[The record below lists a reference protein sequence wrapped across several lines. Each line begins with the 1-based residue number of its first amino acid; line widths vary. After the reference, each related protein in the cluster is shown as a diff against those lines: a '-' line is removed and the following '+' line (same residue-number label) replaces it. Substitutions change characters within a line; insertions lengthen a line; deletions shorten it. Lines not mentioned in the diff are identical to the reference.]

1 MGHMAGRVCLLQT
14 LSILSIYDCKSVK
27 EIKKKNLLD
36 LDYVAELGA
45 ISAL

>member
-1 MGHMAGRVCLLQT
+1 MLNSA
-14 LSILSIYDCKSVK
+14 SNS